1 MRANSGLPR
10 LVVLASG
17 RGSNLQAILDAI
29 ERGELRAEVAAVL
42 SDRPDAPAL
51 QRAAKREIPA
61 IPIDYKSFADRDA
74 YHHALLTA
82 LNELGPDLIVLAG
95 YMRLL
100 PGWLVRRFPQRIV
113 NIHPSLLPSFPGLNP
128 HQQALDYGV
137 KVSGCTVHFVDEGM
151 DTGPIIMQS
160 VVAVEDDDTAESL
173 AARILHHEHELYP
186 RAIAAILSGR
196 VQLNGRRVR
205 IASGEGSQRREGD

>member
-74 YHHALLTA
+74 YHHALLTT